1 MEDNSGNCYNNIT
14 RFCVARNFKKESMRA
29 QGISILRGLIS
40 RTDNT
45 FLYVETGTER
55 QIKGVM
61 EATEKVQW
69 GYFLPISLLHFLI
82 VNFCAPHIPWISA
95 ASFPLHEQLILLLAA
110 KTGTKCNYYLVPL
123 GSYLYLP
130 AGPWVCL
137 REAPLL
143 SSSGWCGSL

>member
-14 RFCVARNFKKESMRA
+14 RVCVARNFKKESMRA

-61 EATEKVQW
+61 EAMERVQ
-69 GYFLPISLLHFLI
+69 
-82 VNFCAPHIPWISA
+82 
-95 ASFPLHEQLILLLAA
+95 
-110 KTGTKCNYYLVPL
+110 
-123 GSYLYLP
+123 
-130 AGPWVCL
+130 
-137 REAPLL
+137 
-143 SSSGWCGSL
+143 